1 LVEVVK
7 GDSSFSI
14 AAAEALELSY
24 ELMSCICGKI
34 WDTNF
39 IKVANFRL
47 QPIQA
52 VGSEKLS

>member
-1 LVEVVK
+1 MVEVVK

-14 AAAEALELSY
+14 AAAEAPELSY

-39 IKVANFRL
+39 VKVANFRL
-47 QPIQA
+47 
-52 VGSEKLS
+52 